1 MSPLFFLFQYK
12 KMKGLYQITSTSYR
26 YSDEKEQ
33 IKPIEAD

>member
-1 MSPLFFLFQYK
+1 L
-12 KMKGLYQITSTSYR
+12 GLYQIISKSYR